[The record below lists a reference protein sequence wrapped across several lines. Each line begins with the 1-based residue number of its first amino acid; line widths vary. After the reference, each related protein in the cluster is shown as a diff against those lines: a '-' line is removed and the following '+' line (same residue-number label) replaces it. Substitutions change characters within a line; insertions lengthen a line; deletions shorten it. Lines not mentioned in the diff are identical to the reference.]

1 MKCNDARTFM
11 SQIAGKSVT
20 IQVQQSDVNFLSTN
34 GYVSVMQKGDYDQAA
49 AEVANLA
56 QMNDALQNEMV
67 EERIARAALA
77 KDEKKTHSILFHL
90 EGRDEKET
98 EVARV
103 ETERGAVARE
113 DADIVEKDSRI
124 KELIQKK
131 SAIDRMVPYDGLYLS
146 LTGLG
151 VLTLNDLNVRNYR
164 VSDSDFSDFIEERMD
179 TLGELHSIAERGSY
193 QVSNLR
199 TRILEADFS
208 QLWNVS
214 IGLAKL
220 RADQSQIN
228 QRFLLALGI
237 LHHFDS
243 TLDNKMMAAE
253 IITSLSASPSQ
264 SSIDNSDLQN
274 LTKTLQNLDHDLRH
288 HAKVPKQIS
297 TGVAALVMFGR
308 RYDGTYPT
316 DRFLEFSRMTRS
328 YESAAILSVMNDPTN
343 QLPGKFQAFRS
354 MLGLWGYQTSE
365 DTELASAF
373 LAISDLEPDDVR
385 WKMSIIVT
393 ALKNYLEYPL
403 VAAAILTSI
412 PTLEANETLDLMEK
426 AYSSLW
432 SFATG
437 LERSELVSLS
447 VRMIHGIK
455 NEIVEKLDPTAKI
468 TRTPV
473 QFTHAPSGLFF
484 GYYAPLII
492 VHSSYYS
499 TFSGIG
505 GFHPAHVHGAGG
517 GFGG

>member
-20 IQVQQSDVNFLSTN
+20 IQVQQSDLNFLSTN
-34 GYVSVMQKGDYDQAA
+34 GYVSVMQRGDYDQAV
-49 AEVANLA
+49 AEVANLT

-77 KDEKKTHSILFHL
+77 KDERKTHSILFHL
-90 EGRDEKET
+90 EGRDEKEA

-103 ETERGAVARE
+103 ESERGAVARK

-131 SAIDRMVPYDGLYLS
+131 SAIDRMVPCDGLYVS

-164 VSDSDFSDFIEERMD
+164 VSDSDFSDFIEERME
-179 TLGELHSIAERGSY
+179 TLGELHSIAERGSF

-199 TRILEADFS
+199 TRVLEADFS

-253 IITSLSASPSQ
+253 VITSLSANPSQ
-264 SSIDNSDLQN
+264 TLIDNSDLQN
-274 LTKTLQNLDHDLRH
+274 LTKILQSLDHDLRH

-297 TGVAALVMFGR
+297 TGVAALVMFGK

-316 DRFLEFSRMTRS
+316 DRFLEFYRMT
-328 YESAAILSVMNDPTN
+328 
-343 QLPGKFQAFRS
+343 
-354 MLGLWGYQTSE
+354 
-365 DTELASAF
+365 
-373 LAISDLEPDDVR
+373 
-385 WKMSIIVT
+385 
-393 ALKNYLEYPL
+393 
-403 VAAAILTSI
+403 
-412 PTLEANETLDLMEK
+412 
-426 AYSSLW
+426 
-432 SFATG
+432 
-437 LERSELVSLS
+437 
-447 VRMIHGIK
+447 H
-455 NEIVEKLDPTAKI
+455 
-468 TRTPV
+468 
-473 QFTHAPSGLFF
+473 
-484 GYYAPLII
+484 
-492 VHSSYYS
+492 
-499 TFSGIG
+499 
-505 GFHPAHVHGAGG
+505 
-517 GFGG
+517 